1 MTLVSLSLHPVDR
14 AREARTCARAVWYR
28 TSPLPSLSVK
38 RVTGARFW
46 EASTW
51 AQAKEE
57 GASER
62 ERERER
68 ESKNERERER
78 GIDYARATPSVSSS
92 LDHCGTTAQ
101 NA

>member
-28 TSPLPSLSVK
+28 TSPLLSLSVK

-62 ERERER
+62 ERERE
-68 ESKNERERER
+68 SKNERERER
-78 GIDYARATPSVSSS
+78 NRLCTRDSARLFLSRP
-92 LDHCGTTAQ
+92 LWNYGTKCLK
-101 NA
+101 